1 MSDFYK
7 DKTILLTGHTGFKG
21 TWLSLMLQMAG
32 ARVIGYALKPPAEE
46 NLFQLSGAGEG
57 MTDLEGDIRDYQS
70 LKSVFDKYQP

>member
-32 ARVIGYALKPPAEE
+32 ARVIG
-46 NLFQLSGAGEG
+46 
-57 MTDLEGDIRDYQS
+57 
-70 LKSVFDKYQP
+70 